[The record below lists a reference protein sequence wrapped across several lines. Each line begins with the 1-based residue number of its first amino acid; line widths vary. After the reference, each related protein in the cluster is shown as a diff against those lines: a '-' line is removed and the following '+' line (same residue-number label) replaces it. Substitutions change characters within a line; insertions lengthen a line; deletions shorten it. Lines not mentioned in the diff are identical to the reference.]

1 MFYFFSV
8 HENNISSKERN
19 RVLSKNE
26 IHNHPNPNNSDKNEP
41 TTQHLENDHTQTEY
55 AEEEVIV
62 SKISVEDFENDM
74 SPNLRPNPE
83 NENTHQES
91 FRNVESYLKDEFQN
105 HNSHL
110 NRNDKARDNSET
122 TNENNSERIFNSNSH
137 EQTIDNMK
145 SNDEEDY
152 DKEQRIEDLIEEGKL
167 NR

>member
-26 IHNHPNPNNSDKNEP
+26 IHNHPNPNSDKNEP
-41 TTQHLENDHTQTEY
+41 TSQHLENDHTQTEY

-91 FRNVESYLKDEFQN
+91 FRNVESYLKDEFRN

-152 DKEQRIEDLIEEGKL
+152 DKEQRIEELIEEGKL